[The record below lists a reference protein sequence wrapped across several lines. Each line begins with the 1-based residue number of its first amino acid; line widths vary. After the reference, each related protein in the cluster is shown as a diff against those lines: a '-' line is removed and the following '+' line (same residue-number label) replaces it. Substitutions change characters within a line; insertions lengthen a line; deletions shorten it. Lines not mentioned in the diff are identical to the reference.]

1 MKRWLLL
8 FALLATAGCTTKTIP
23 GPLVVSTRPLP
34 EMEGS
39 APRAKRVR
47 GQSCERVVLLLIPVG
62 FATVKSA
69 YEDAL
74 AEAPGTDTL
83 IDYQERVNG
92 LFLFPFYHQLCTEVH
107 GYAVSSKAAANQP
120 PPK

>member
-1 MKRWLLL
+1 MKCLLL
-8 FALLATAGCTTKTIP
+8 IFALLAAAGCTTKTIP

-39 APRAKRVR
+39 APSRQRVA
-47 GQSCERVVLLLIPVG
+47 GESCDRVVLLFIPIG
-62 FATVKSA
+62 FATVVSA

-83 IDYQERVNG
+83 MDYQERVNG

-107 GYAVSSKAAANQP
+107 GYAVSSKTASTQP
-120 PPK
+120 QPE